1 VRVRRLVPRIV
12 LLAAA
17 LSLPLALHGR
27 QRSTEA
33 SGAVTV
39 QLLAINDFHG
49 HLEPPSGSNGQI
61 NSIPAGGAEYLAT
74 HLKNAAAENPNSI
87 VVAAGDLVGASP
99 LLSALFHDE
108 PAIEALSAMNLA
120 VAAVGNHE
128 FDEGFREVL
137 RLKRGGCHP
146 TDGCADGDGF
156 RGATFQYLSANVI
169 RRTSRTPL
177 FPATAIR
184 TVAGVKIGFIG
195 QTLKGTARIAPPART
210 RGLTFLDEA
219 ATANAHAARLK
230 RQGADAVVLL
240 IHEGGRQTSGGP
252 EPDPNGCAG
261 FAGPIEPI
269 VKRLTT
275 DIQVVISGHTHAF
288 YNCRIGDHLVT
299 AAASY
304 GRMVTRV
311 NLEVH
316 RSGGRMARASATNQI
331 VTRDVAKD
339 VAQTRII
346 EKYAGLVEKTASAV
360 VGSVTGDLVR
370 VANAAGESPLGSV
383 IADAQLA
390 ATSAPARGGAIVAF
404 MNKGGIRADVVASAR
419 RTAGGPGEVTYR
431 DLHNVQPFGNV
442 LTVLTMTGEMIKRL
456 LEQQF
461 DNPAPGVNQILQV
474 SNGFTYRYRSAAP
487 PGQRVD
493 GDSIQINGRP
503 LRPTDRVRVAASD
516 FLTGGG
522 DGFKVFTEGTNK
534 IVSTADIDALV
545 EYFKARSPLV
555 PPSPNRIVR
564 SE

>member
-17 LSLPLALHGR
+17 LSLPVALHGL
-27 QRSTEA
+27 QRSSGA
-33 SGAVTV
+33 SGLVTV

-61 NSIPAGGAEYLAT
+61 NSIAAGGAEYLAT
-74 HLKNAAAENPNSI
+74 HLKNAAAQNPNSI

-146 TDGCADGDGF
+146 TDGCRDGDGF

-169 RRTSRTPL
+169 RSASRTPL

-195 QTLKGTARIAPPART
+195 QTLKATERIVPPAGT

-230 RQGADAVVLL
+230 RQGAAAIVLL
-240 IHEGGRQTSGGP
+240 IHEGGRQMSGP
-252 EPDPNGCAG
+252 DPDPNGCAG
-261 FAGPIEPI
+261 FTGPIEPI

-288 YNCRIGDHLVT
+288 YNCRINDHLVT
-299 AAASY
+299 AAGSY

-311 NLEVH
+311 NLEIH
-316 RSGGRMARASATNQI
+316 RSAGRMARASATNHI

-346 EKYAGLVEKTASAV
+346 EKYAGLVEKTASTV

-370 VANAAGESPLGSV
+370 AANAAGESPLGSV

-390 ATSAPARGGAIVAF
+390 ATSAAARGGAVVAF

-493 GDSIQINGRP
+493 ADSIQINGRP
-503 LRPTDRVRVAASD
+503 VAPTDRVRVTASD

-522 DGFKVFTEGTNK
+522 DAFKVFTEGTNK
-534 IVSTADIDALV
+534 VVSATDIDALV

-564 SE
+564 VE